1 MIPQIPYAAIGFGL
15 VVVLGIWA
23 FIVAETVRARSLIA
37 GIPILL
43 VIVRAAFPS
52 PAGQLIFLVGAM
64 LYGVGI
70 VIFLRLAGVK
80 VR

>member
-1 MIPQIPYAAIGFGL
+1 MVPQIPYAAIGFGI

-23 FIVAETVRARSLIA
+23 FIVAETVKARGLIA

-43 VIVRAAFPS
+43 VVFRAAFPT
-52 PAGQLIFLVGAM
+52 PTGRLIFLVSAM
-64 LYGVGI
+64 IYGVGI
-70 VIFLRLAGVK
+70 VIFLRLAGVR